1 MLNRIK
7 NEKLYTVSEVAEM
20 LQLRD
25 ELVYKFARTGKLK
38 AFKFGGAVWRIA
50 ESDLNEFLFVSSH
63 HSLKGGE

>member
-7 NEKLYTVSEVAEM
+7 NEEMFTVSEVAKM

-38 AFKFGGAVWRIA
+38 AFKFGTVWRIA
-50 ESDLNEFLFVSSH
+50 ESDLNEFLFISSQ
-63 HSLKGGE
+63 HSEKGGE